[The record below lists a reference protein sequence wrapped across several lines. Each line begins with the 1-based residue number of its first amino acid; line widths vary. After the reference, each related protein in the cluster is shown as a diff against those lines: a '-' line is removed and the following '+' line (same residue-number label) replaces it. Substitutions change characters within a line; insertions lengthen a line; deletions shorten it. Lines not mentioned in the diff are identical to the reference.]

1 MTASGAEPAPAG
13 PRPWRHTWT
22 PTFVLFLAYLFA
34 IVTGRLPVGAVVM
47 VCAIASLFLQRATL
61 RTPAFLGLFAA
72 WTLWAALG
80 YAVTSYPEVVGDSL
94 TERAKLVLVTL
105 VAVNALRRWTQ
116 IRYFILFVLVTY
128 VLFPARSTLVNYVH
142 GYTLF
147 GRAIGPFIYGNPND
161 LAAHTILVLG
171 PALALWT
178 GAPRGSPIRWVALAS
193 AALLTLV
200 IVLTESR
207 GAFVALGVMALPTTI
222 TLVRRRP
229 RAIAGVAAV
238 LGLVLYLAPAS
249 FWARMQGLR
258 KATSVATIG
267 EMDPEGS
274 ARQRFAVLQTAT
286 RIIRD
291 HPVLGVGLGAYEVA
305 QYRYNPSLGYLDT
318 HNTYLNVLAETG
330 LPGLVLFL
338 ALIINVLR
346 GVQHARRRAAR
357 ESPAQAEALRWLQY
371 ALLGYLTAGVFGSF
385 SRLAFLY
392 VYLALLWCASRT
404 TEGLGLPTTP
414 VEPPRGR
421 PKGAPTW
428 STRGRSWLGSLTQSR

>member
-1 MTASGAEPAPAG
+1 
-13 PRPWRHTWT
+13 
-22 PTFVLFLAYLFA
+22 
-34 IVTGRLPVGAVVM
+34 
-47 VCAIASLFLQRATL
+47 
-61 RTPAFLGLFAA
+61 LFAA

-258 KATSVATIG
+258 KATSVASYAITRC
-267 EMDPEGS
+267 S
-274 ARQRFAVLQTAT
+274 AWAWVPMKSPNTAT
-286 RIIRD
+286 
-291 HPVLGVGLGAYEVA
+291 
-305 QYRYNPSLGYLDT
+305 T
-318 HNTYLNVLAETG
+318 H
-330 LPGLVLFL
+330 
-338 ALIINVLR
+338 R
-346 GVQHARRRAAR
+346 
-357 ESPAQAEALRWLQY
+357 
-371 ALLGYLTAGVFGSF
+371 
-385 SRLAFLY
+385 
-392 VYLALLWCASRT
+392 
-404 TEGLGLPTTP
+404 
-414 VEPPRGR
+414 
-421 PKGAPTW
+421 
-428 STRGRSWLGSLTQSR
+428 